1 MADQYLHFSETLDN
15 LTKPEA
21 DWLAGQLE
29 CIAVTNEKTY
39 LLEELPEDVAQED
52 VTYRGPRFLADAKQ
66 IDIWGGEPD
75 FCWSF
80 RDKQEHFRR
89 GPHLWL
95 YSEGYGS
102 IDQVVLLI
110 RKFLKRF
117 RPNDVWTLTYAASCS
132 KPRVGEF
139 GGGAVIVTAKRVRW
153 HDSGAIAANAAKRWR
168 RRVTT

>member
-1 MADQYLHFSETLDN
+1 MADNYLQFSETLDN

-39 LLEELPEDVAQED
+39 PLDELPDDVAQED
-52 VTYRGPRFLADAKQ
+52 LTYRGPRFLADGKQ
-66 IDIWGGEPD
+66 IDRWGGEPD
-75 FCWSF
+75 FCWCF

-89 GPHLWL
+89 GRHLWL

-102 IDQVVLLI
+102 IDQVVCLV

-117 RPNDVWTLTYAASCS
+117 RPNDVWTLTYAATCS

-139 GGGAVIVTAKRVRW
+139 GGGAVIVTAKRVTW
-153 HDSGAIAANAAKRWR
+153 HDSGAIAAKAVKRLELR
-168 RRVTT
+168 TVG